1 MITKYFLHKKRKLT
15 FAAVETMPYIGGKK
29 VLVCPLNWG
38 LGHATRCIP
47 IIERLITNGNEV
59 IIAADGLP
67 LTLLKERF
75 PDLKTIKSP
84 SYAVRYSAGKSQI
97 LVLLLQLPR
106 ILKGIWKENRW
117 LNQLLQK
124 ENVDLVISDNRFGLW
139 TKHCR
144 CVYITHQI
152 MIKMPRP
159 LKWAERLAYRLH
171 KAIID
176 RYDECW
182 IPDNAENGLSGDLA
196 HRYPLP
202 DNARFIGLL
211 SRFGD
216 KTFAPDSSYETVALI
231 SGPEPQRSLLEQ
243 TIIREFSDKNERLL
257 LVRGLPGNSELPETS
272 VNIDPKAH
280 LEDSQLAPFLLG
292 CQRIICRSGYSSI
305 MDLQA
310 LNCLHKA
317 TLIPTPGQTEQEYLA
332 ELHGIR

>member
-47 IIERLITNGNEV
+47 IIERLVTNGNEV

-117 LNQLLQK
+117 LNQLLQN
-124 ENVDLVISDNRFGLW
+124 EQIDIVISDNRFGLW

-144 CVYITHQI
+144 CVYMTHQI
-152 MIKMPRP
+152 MIKMPQS
-159 LKWAERLAYRLH
+159 LKWAESLAYRLH

-182 IPDNAENGLSGDLA
+182 IPDSAENGLSGDLA
-196 HRYPLP
+196 HQYPLP
-202 DNARFIGLL
+202 DNARFIGHL
-211 SRFGD
+211 SRFGG
-216 KTFAPDSSYETVALI
+216 KTFAPDSSYNTVALI

-243 TIIREFSDKNERLL
+243 AIIREFSDKNERLL
-257 LVRGLPGNSELPETS
+257 LLRGLPGNSELPETS